1 MRRPANWSLGT
12 RILALC
18 VPFIALLALIA
29 IGAAITASRNSDQLD
44 VLVNEV
50 GTLRTDTQQLEIQM
64 LNQETGIRGYAING
78 TLADLQ
84 PYSDGVTA
92 ANALLADL
100 RKNVGN
106 HPQIADDLDA
116 VEAAIADWQRNVAS
130 PVIQAVLAGDR
141 STALNLIDP
150 SSRTQFDNVR
160 QQLARMDSDVGKL
173 RDSSVSS
180 VRQTSRGIV
189 YALVASTAVL
199 VIAGVVLALLL
210 RRIVRNPLARLAS
223 DVRQVAAGDYN
234 HRVDAFGPLEL
245 AGLGADVEEMRNRI
259 VADLRVVQ
267 GANDAVER
275 ANADLAG
282 ANEQLEIQ
290 AADLRRSNQDLEQFA
305 YVASHDLQEPLRK
318 VASFCQLL
326 QRRYAGKLDERA
338 DQYIAFAVDGAH
350 RMQRLINDLLSFSRI
365 GRAITDF
372 TDVDLGTVV
381 AAAQS
386 SLSEDLARA
395 GATVDAVDLP
405 TVRGEEPLLGILFGN
420 LFSNSLKFRRP
431 GEPLRVRV
439 SADRDGDEWRITFRD
454 NGIGIE
460 PEYAEKVF
468 VIFQRLHT
476 RDAYPGTGIGLAI
489 AKRIV
494 EHHGGRIWVDTTMD
508 AGTAICFTM
517 RAETPA
523 ASREVIADRPAEQ
536 TVDALNSR

>member
-29 IGAAITASRNSDQLD
+29 VGAAITASRNSDQLD

-78 TLADLQ
+78 TQADLQ
-84 PYSDGVTA
+84 PYSDGVAA

-100 RKNVGN
+100 RKNVGT
-106 HPQIADDLDA
+106 HPEIADDLDA
-116 VEAAIADWQRNVAS
+116 VEAAIADWQGSVAT
-130 PVIQAVLAGDR
+130 PVIQAVDAGDR
-141 STALNLIDP
+141 ATALNLIDP

-160 QQLARMDSDVGKL
+160 QQLATMDRDVGKL

-199 VIAGVVLALLL
+199 VVAGVVLALLL

-372 TDVDLGTVV
+372 TDVELGTVV
-381 AAAQS
+381 TAAQS
-386 SLSEDLARA
+386 SLGEDLARA
-395 GATVDAVDLP
+395 GATIEAVDLP

-431 GEPLRVRV
+431 GEPLRIRV

-517 RAETPA
+517 RAEAPA
-523 ASREVIADRPAEQ
+523 ASREVVADRPAEQ